1 MKNWFYLAAQ
11 YIRFY
16 KTRSFLLLTC
26 LSIIT
31 CLPIGLRTLISH
43 YQNELE
49 NRAQSTPL
57 ILGVRGHRFDLA
69 MSALYFRTSLER
81 CTTME
86 ELDKLNKTNL
96 ATTYPMYVR
105 HTSNNFPIVGTTI
118 DYFEFRN
125 LKPSSGTLPMLLGD
139 VVLGDRVA
147 ERLGVGAGDHIISDQ
162 TNLYN
167 LASQYPLKMNVVGVL
182 QPNGTADDD
191 AVFTDLKTTWTIE
204 GLAHGHDDPTAKEQQ
219 RNILSR
225 DKNNVV
231 ANANLTSYIEITPEN
246 IAGFHFHGNE
256 ADLPLTSVICVPKD
270 LKSATIIKA
279 RYKLS
284 KTVQLLS
291 PASVISELLLLVFK
305 VELFLHSSFLLVG
318 AATAALLGL
327 IVMLSIRLRKDE
339 FSMLHAIGCSR
350 KTVAG
355 MISVEWIMIALA
367 SLLVSTAIIMLTL
380 YAAPNISRL
389 M

>member
-1 MKNWFYLAAQ
+1 MKNWFYLASQ

-16 KTRSFLLLTC
+16 KTRSVLLLTC

-31 CLPIGLRTLISH
+31 CLPVGLRTLISH

-57 ILGVRGHRFDLA
+57 ILGIRGHRFDLT

-81 CTTME
+81 STTME
-86 ELDKLNKTNL
+86 ELEKLNKTGL
-96 ATTYPMYVR
+96 VKTYPMFVR
-105 HTSNNFPIVGTTI
+105 QTSNHIPIVGTTI
-118 DYFEFRN
+118 DYFDFRD

-139 VVLGDRVA
+139 AVLGARAA
-147 ERLGVGAGDHIISDQ
+147 ERLGLDAGSHIISDQ

-182 QPNGTADDD
+182 QANGTADDD
-191 AVFTDLKTTWTIE
+191 AIFTDLKTTWTIE
-204 GLAHGHDDPTAKEQQ
+204 GLAHGHDDLAKKEQQ
-219 RNILSR
+219 QNILSR
-225 DKNNVV
+225 DKNNLV
-231 ANANLTSYIEITPEN
+231 ANANLTPHIEITPEN
-246 IAGFHFHGNE
+246 IASFHFHGNE
-256 ADLPLTSVICVPKD
+256 SDLPLTSVICVPKN

-284 KTVQLLS
+284 KTAQLLS
-291 PASVISELLLLVFK
+291 PESVINELLLLVFK
-305 VELFLHSSFLLVG
+305 VELLLHSSFLLVG

-327 IVMLSIRLRKDE
+327 IIMLSIRLRKDE
-339 FSMLHAIGCSR
+339 FNMLHAIGCSR

-355 MISVEWIMIALA
+355 IITVEWIVITTV
-367 SLLVSTAIIMLTL
+367 SLLVSTAIIMLVL
-380 YAAPNISRL
+380 YAAPNIGRL